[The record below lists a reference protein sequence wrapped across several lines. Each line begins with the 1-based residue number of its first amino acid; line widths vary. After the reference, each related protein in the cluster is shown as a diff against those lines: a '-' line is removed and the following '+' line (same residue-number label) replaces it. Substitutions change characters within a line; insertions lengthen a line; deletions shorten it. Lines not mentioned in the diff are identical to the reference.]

1 MRLRRASIWFF
12 AVVLFVLGANAMFLV
27 LIKQSY
33 NAVVS
38 AQEHRQSALRLASEL
53 QQETEQ
59 LARLVRAYTTTG
71 ESRYLLYYYDILA
84 VREGE
89 KAPPVQA
96 DPSSYWDDVI
106 AGRVR
111 HVLPADGVR
120 RSVGELMKSQGFSD
134 SELNAL
140 EHVLG
145 ATAAMNQ
152 VEQKAFA
159 ATQGLYNPEKQE
171 FVSDGPARLDYAA
184 ALVHSAEYNEL
195 KADLS
200 RAVGKLVQMTDQR
213 TRAEVTASGQALE
226 RWILLSLVS
235 MGATIVMAVLA
246 LRKIRQQVLVPIH
259 RLGVNADRLAVGDY
273 ATRTGKLQGFEE
285 LTSLATTVD
294 AMAQSIEDDIGHRRV
309 VQQELEVARRQAED
323 ATHAKSMFLANMS
336 HEIRTPMN
344 AILGMAYLALRTE
357 LNPRQRD
364 YVGKI
369 HDAAR
374 SLLGIINDILDFSK
388 VEAGKLELEEGRFRI
403 EDVAGQS
410 LSLLRQRAHEKDI
423 ELLFDV
429 TESRLLGESGAL
441 MGDAMRLGQVLTNLL
456 SNAVKFTHHGY
467 VKLMIHV
474 NAADADG
481 VTLQFTV
488 RDTGIGMTPQQ
499 IARLFQEFTQAD
511 GSTTRRYGGTGLGL
525 TISKRIV
532 ELMGGRIWV
541 DSVPDQGSSFHFTA
555 RFPQTHPPAPPA
567 TPLPSADAM
576 RVLVVDD
583 QPDACLAL
591 EDLLGALGVGTV
603 LPGGVDRADDGDTA
617 LVLVDKAE
625 QENRPYDLLLID
637 WVMPRLDGAGVL
649 SALQSRHGR
658 KMPLPVVVSA
668 YDSDQL
674 HDTASA
680 LGVRH
685 FLPKPVLPES
695 LRDLIKWL
703 AGGDGNRMVDTV
715 SVGDMD
721 RLKGLRV
728 MLVEDNPINQQLA
741 LELMQA
747 QGALVDLAGN
757 GQEGLDGINRHEPG
771 YYHVVLMDLQM
782 PVMDGYEATRL
793 LRRDARHVKLP
804 IIAMTAH
811 AMADERQRCMVLGM
825 NGHIGK
831 PIDPDAL
838 VATLSE
844 FLTDAVSDRPGP
856 VTQTSSR
863 SPSVETASEDPPEL
877 PQIIGLDLVAGMRH
891 TNGNQLLYV
900 RLLGSFARDFAGFAD
915 KLQRLLQAGQT
926 DEALREAHTLKGLAA
941 TLGAYEIRSMT
952 TRLESS
958 IREGSDPA
966 LLQQQLVDT
975 GDALDSLLSAIRAVL
990 DGADALPQVYPAAAT
1005 AAPNAAPGTAVI
1017 PITEWLP
1024 QLKALLASGD
1034 TEARTLWDAR
1044 KPDIGEQLPTR
1055 VIERVSAAMDVFDFD
1070 AAVRELEWDSLVSDT
1085 RHSVETKQHS

>member
-12 AVVLFVLGANAMFLV
+12 GVVLFVLGANAMFLV

-33 NAVVS
+33 DAVVS
-38 AQEHRQSALRLASEL
+38 AQAHRQLALGLASEL

-84 VREGE
+84 VRQGE
-89 KAPPVQA
+89 KAPPLQVDSA
-96 DPSSYWDDVI
+96 SYWDDVI
-106 AGRVR
+106 AGRIR
-111 HVLPADGVR
+111 HALPDDGAR
-120 RSVGELMKSQGFSD
+120 RSVADLMKSQGFSD
-134 SELNAL
+134 TELRAL
-140 EHVLG
+140 EGVFG
-145 ATAAMNQ
+145 ATAAMNE

-171 FVSDGPARLDYAA
+171 FVSDGPARLDYAT
-184 ALVHSAEYNEL
+184 ALVHSDGYNAL

-200 RAVGKLVQMTDQR
+200 HAVGDLMRMTDQR
-213 TRAEVTASGQALE
+213 TRADATTSGQALE

-235 MGATIVMAVLA
+235 MGATIIMAVLA
-246 LRKIRQQVLVPIH
+246 LRMIRRQVLMPIH
-259 RLGVNADRLAVGDY
+259 RLGVSADRLAVGDY
-273 ATRTGKLQGFEE
+273 ATRTGKLRGFEE
-285 LTSLATTVD
+285 LTALGRTVD
-294 AMAQSIEDDIGHRRV
+294 AMAQSIEDDIGQRRV
-309 VQQELEVARRQAED
+309 VQQELEEARRQAED

-357 LNPRQRD
+357 LNQRQHD
-364 YVGKI
+364 YVSKI

-388 VEAGKLELEEGRFRI
+388 VEAGKLELEDGRFRI

-456 SNAVKFTHHGY
+456 SNAVKFTHSGY
-467 VKLMIHV
+467 VKLMIQV
-474 NAADADG
+474 NEANAQG
-481 VTLQFTV
+481 MTLQFTV
-488 RDTGIGMTPQQ
+488 RDTGIGMTPEQM
-499 IARLFQEFTQAD
+499 ARLFQEFTQAD

-532 ELMGGRIWV
+532 ELMGGRVWV
-541 DSVPDQGSSFHFTA
+541 DSVPAQGSSFHFTA
-555 RFPQTHPPAPPA
+555 HFLLTRPPAPPA
-567 TPLPSADAM
+567 IPLPSADAM

-603 LPGGVDRADDGDTA
+603 LPGGIDRADDGDTA
-617 LVLVDKAE
+617 LAMVEQAE
-625 QENRPYDLLLID
+625 QAQRPYDLLLID

-649 SALQSRHGR
+649 TALQLRHDR
-658 KMPLPVVVSA
+658 KGPLPVVVSA
-668 YDSDQL
+668 YDSDLL

-680 LGVRH
+680 LGVQH

-703 AGGDGNRMVDTV
+703 AGGDTKLVASPVPLGPAANLR
-715 SVGDMD
+715 
-721 RLKGLRV
+721 GLRV

-741 LELMQA
+741 VELMQE
-747 QGALVDLAGN
+747 QGAQVDVAGN
-757 GQEGLDGINRHEPG
+757 GQEGVDHINRHEPG
-771 YYHVVLMDLQM
+771 YYNVVLMDLQM

-793 LRRDARHVKLP
+793 LRRDARHVNLP

-825 NGHIGK
+825 NGHISK
-831 PIDPDAL
+831 PIDPEVL
-838 VATLSE
+838 YATLAG
-844 FLTDAVSDRPGP
+844 FLTVSANERPGP
-856 VTQTSSR
+856 VTAANLRIATD
-863 SPSVETASEDPPEL
+863 ASDGLTEL
-877 PQIIGLDLVAGMRH
+877 PQIIGLDLAAGLRH
-891 TNGNQLLYV
+891 TNGNKRLYA
-900 RLLGSFARDFAGFAD
+900 RLLAGFARDSGGFAD
-915 KLQRLLQAGQT
+915 KLQKVLQSGHF
-926 DEALREAHTLKGLAA
+926 DEALRQTHTLKGLAA
-941 TLGAYEIRSMT
+941 TLGAYEVRSLAT
-952 TRLESS
+952 ALESS
-958 IREGSDPA
+958 IRDGVDPA
-966 LLQQQLVDT
+966 QVRQQLTDT
-975 GDALDSLLSAIRAVL
+975 GNALDSLLGAIREVFGEADGSPHRDAESRVVL
-990 DGADALPQVYPAAAT
+990 EM
-1005 AAPNAAPGTAVI
+1005 APSTSTI
-1017 PITEWLP
+1017 PIADWLP
-1024 QLKALLASGD
+1024 RFKALLAIGD
-1034 TEARTLWDAR
+1034 TDACTMWESHRT
-1044 KPDIGEQLPTR
+1044 DIGDQLPKN

-1070 AAVRELEWDSLVSDT
+1070 LAGRELGDGRRPV
-1085 RHSVETKQHS
+1085 